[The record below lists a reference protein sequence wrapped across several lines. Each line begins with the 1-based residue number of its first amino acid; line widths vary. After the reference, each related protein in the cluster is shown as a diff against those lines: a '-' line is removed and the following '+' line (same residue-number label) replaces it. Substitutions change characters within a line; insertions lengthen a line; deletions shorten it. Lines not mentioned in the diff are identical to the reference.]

1 MILSGDELACYN
13 LPAKSNTGAKPSRC
27 FIVLSH
33 RTNIIFSFSS
43 EEVVQNV

>member
-1 MILSGDELACYN
+1 MILSEDELARYN
-13 LPAKSNTGAKPSRC
+13 LSAKSNTSAKPSRC